1 MEHKVG
7 RHPWYKERLLAKQIK
22 WGKKSELAG
31 SYDCRRWRF
40 LRPNLDA
47 DWQGL
52 PPVLTTASL
61 LAYNAATQHAVSSS
75 ARSANSAA
83 DLEPHQM
90 HEHRDVTT
98 AQESQE
104 RLEPSAKVN
113 DPDKR
118 GWVDKKERL
127 RLPAIDAHTASL
139 DGLLVR
145 VGSPRAEPVL
155 FNSKKT
161 GQGRRPNKSSG
172 FVDQRRYLSRLTPLQ
187 QARRALVEETEC
199 GLREHPLALYPHLQQ
214 SLDPELFEEVV
225 NLLDPEM
232 RRFEASLQE
241 DVEPPPVEQEDEE
254 DMDNANGEDTKPEP
268 YPIEDRP
275 TTISSTRE
283 GRYQNP
289 YRWLPKVEGSS
300 KEDRRGRR
308 KPPSGSSQD
317 EDLKRVTHDFCDWV
331 ASLGGESDVIEES
344 TLMSLFASGYET
356 KPPLTVPIHVVELA
370 NVPPELRSAAGATPD
385 SAPSTNAKG
394 TSAHKTG
401 AGPQPQSGRMCYGA
415 WYLPPA
421 TWKKKPQNEPLED
434 PNVVQ
439 EREASEAKK
448 RATAIDTQLLHL
460 HGALAFR
467 KFVDEKGARR
477 PQFLEQVSME
487 LSEED
492 GREQTSA
499 GKARKRQTVEKGRQ
513 SSASTAAESVLN

>member
-1 MEHKVG
+1 CVVSVQL
-7 RHPWYKERLLAKQIK
+7 WQDTASSQQQYKERLLAKQIK
-22 WGKKSELAG
+22 WGKKSELGG

-83 DLEPHQM
+83 DLEPHQ
-90 HEHRDVTT
+90 
-98 AQESQE
+98 
-104 RLEPSAKVN
+104 
-113 DPDKR
+113 
-118 GWVDKKERL
+118 
-127 RLPAIDAHTASL
+127 I
-139 DGLLVR
+139 
-145 VGSPRAEPVL
+145 
-155 FNSKKT
+155 
-161 GQGRRPNKSSG
+161 

-385 SAPSTNAKG
+385 SAPSANANG

-401 AGPQPQSGRMCYGA
+401 AGPQQQPQSGRMCYGA